1 MLDATCS
8 VVLYASLRSVI
19 WLNCVNL
26 SVCSNNNEPYMYSM
40 YIYASLGGVI
50 LPTCVNLSVYNRTYA
65 VVLQYDS

>member
-8 VVLYASLRSVI
+8 VVLYASLLGVI

-26 SVCSNNNEPYMYSM
+26 SVCRNNYEYYMYSM

-50 LPTCVNLSVYNRTYA
+50 LPNCVNLSVYNRTYA